1 MGTRHGDAVV
11 NGPRTGPDIWSKYRG
26 AEGRRAPSLSPVR
39 VGGLSALF
47 SGAAWTALGL
57 AALLTLGRG
66 GAIHSPGLLGQALYV
81 VAFLGM
87 LGGVMGL
94 YARQALGFGLLG
106 KAGSSAAFSGT
117 ALLLAGL
124 ALSFALGDSS
134 GPAFLEPALALAL
147 WVALVGFA
155 LLGVANLRLA
165 ALPGSCGWTLLACPT
180 LALLLGD
187 YGGGVVLG
195 LAWLV
200 VGHALLSQR
209 DVSAL
214 LRAGSR

>member
-1 MGTRHGDAVV
+1 MRRGSAGVD
-11 NGPRTGPDIWSKYRG
+11 GPRTSPGIRPKHRV
-26 AEGRRAPSLSPVR
+26 AKGRPASSLNPVR
-39 VGGLSALF
+39 VGALSALL
-47 SGAAWTALGL
+47 SGAAWVALGL

-66 GAIHSPGLLGQALYV
+66 GGIQSPGLLVQALYV
-81 VAFLGM
+81 VALAGM
-87 LGGVMGL
+87 LGGIVGL
-94 YARQALGFGLLG
+94 YARQASGFGVLG

-124 ALSFALGDSS
+124 VLSFALGDSS

-147 WVALVGFA
+147 WAALVGFA

-165 ALPGSCGWTLLACPT
+165 ALPGSCGWTLLACPPV
-180 LALLLGD
+180 ALLLGD
-187 YGGGVVLG
+187 YGGGAVLG

-200 VGHALLSQR
+200 VGLALLSQR

-214 LRAGSR
+214 LRTRGR